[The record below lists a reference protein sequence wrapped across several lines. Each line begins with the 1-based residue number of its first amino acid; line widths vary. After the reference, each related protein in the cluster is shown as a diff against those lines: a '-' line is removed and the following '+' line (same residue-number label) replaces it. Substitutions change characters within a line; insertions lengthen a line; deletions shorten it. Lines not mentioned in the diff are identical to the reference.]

1 MILVNFQGKP
11 LNVTVI
17 LVYLPTTNA
26 KEAEV
31 EWFYEDIQDLLEVTV
46 KKDVFFIMKVLVI
59 QTCSTLCGPM
69 DCSLLG
75 SSVHGIFQIR
85 ILEWVAISFSRGPSQ
100 PRYQTYISYVSGI
113 GGWFLYH

>member
-17 LVYLPTTNA
+17 LVYVPTTNA

-31 EWFYEDIQDLLEVTV
+31 EWLYEDIQDLLEVTV

-59 QTCSTLCGPM
+59 QTCPTLCGPM

-113 GGWFLYH
+113 GGWVLYH